1 MLKELIYTF
10 PFVGVHPRR
19 KWHAIYFLLSLQMVS
34 DFWDLKVSK
43 FNKIPKEWLGPSS
56 HLDALVTCFPTW
68 RMSLSLPQVETSE
81 ADRSWVCPLQ
91 VYSVALPSCPPCFCV
106 LHLWAT
112 GAPQAQ
118 IGGPSPPL
126 PRLLFLESSCS
137 LLGIKELDLVWGT
150 WIHARCLNGRCD
162 SPAALWSLLQ
172 KKKV

>member
-43 FNKIPKEWLGPSS
+43 FNKKPKEWLSPSS

-91 VYSVALPSCPPCFCV
+91 VYSVALPSCPLCFCV

-118 IGGPSPPL
+118 IGGPSRPPP
-126 PRLLFLESSCS
+126 PRSPFPGVILFTFRDQRVGLGLGHMNSCKMS
-137 LLGIKELDLVWGT
+137 
-150 WIHARCLNGRCD
+150 
-162 SPAALWSLLQ
+162 
-172 KKKV
+172 